1 MNDCPPLPPS
11 GEAKG
16 VQLDRAMTTEEVHEV
31 DDPTGGVSLSDTD
44 SDDAEA
50 VEWMTLTQNKKYQCL
65 T

>member
-16 VQLDRAMTTEEVHEV
+16 VQLDRPATAEEV

-50 VEWMTLTQNKKYQCL
+50 VE
-65 T
+65 

>member
-50 VEWMTLTQNKKYQCL
+50 VE
-65 T
+65 